1 MNSERGPSF
10 STEVISPFQSF
21 TNIKP
26 VFQPESDFNE
36 KYFSSKI
43 LKYIELLVQEK
54 YAELETELSSGEE
67 TFSAFPLILFDILLI
82 KIIAIFIQLRKALT
96 YTFTF
101 GKTKLK
107 VKILDSLIASAKTII
122 EKLIVISSPTND
134 YHYEKVTQLQCELL
148 YYHAIYSKRKKEYV
162 NTFSY
167 LSFSLDLMKIFLIK
181 NKTAKDIRTY
191 FIYALNV
198 LFYIVLLIEDNNFID
213 GLASF
218 EIFDELCFIMLKM
231 CDEEF
236 RKKIFFIIGIGLSAR
251 GTIYE
256 MINLGKGE
264 SLISFKQ
271 SSFFLKYYSNEEEKK
286 NFIEVLSDNIIEHYK
301 LYFLEKKEKK
311 EGNKEEIENQKDKIA
326 EKIQKMKINVIKCD
340 AYVYNN
346 EKKKFK
352 KIENFLQ
359 KNKSKKKLSDEH
371 LVNFIDDHFSSRL
384 NHKSPQTKNALC
396 HFRLYNKL
404 LSLEYKD
411 YIASSS
417 SRSKFEF
424 DNPSTRKEAIDS
436 MERYILK
443 KKEEKIEKEKKIFKK
458 IEKKPKINYFSQKF
472 LNKTEFLENL
482 EKKEYNFQKTFLTQQ
497 KSNAKFFLLNN
508 SSESPS
514 TEVKVKEKAELSFQL
529 IKHQVKKQIEEFNYN
544 KVKGF
549 NLYAKVFQMNNKK
562 KAAVSMNKVFKS
574 YKKKNK
580 LEKME
585 IAVYSNKKNIY
596 ETNLSYVAR
605 LDSEIEQLEKNTYK
619 QKRHVHSMYI

>member
-1 MNSERGPSF
+1 MNSESKPSF
-10 STEVISPFQSF
+10 STEVTSAFQSF
-21 TNIKP
+21 TNIKAAL
-26 VFQPESDFNE
+26 QPEPDFNE
-36 KYFSSKI
+36 KYISSKI
-43 LKYIELLVQEK
+43 LKYTELLVQEK
-54 YAELETELSSGEE
+54 YVELETELSSGEE
-67 TFSAFPLILFDILLI
+67 TFSSFPLIMFDLLFI
-82 KIIAIFIQLRKALT
+82 KIIATFVQLRRALI

-107 VKILDSLIASAKTII
+107 VKILDSLMASAKGII
-122 EKLIVISSPTND
+122 EKLIVISSPSND
-134 YHYEKVTQLQCELL
+134 YHYEKITQLQCELL

-167 LSFSLDLMKIFLIK
+167 LTLSLDLMKIFLIK
-181 NKTAKDIRTY
+181 NKKAKDIRTY

-198 LFYIVLLIEDNNFID
+198 LFYIVLLIEDNNFND

-236 RKKIFFIIGIGLSAR
+236 RKKIFFIMGIGLSAR

-301 LYFLEKKEKK
+301 LYFLKQKEKK
-311 EGNKEEIENQKDKIA
+311 EGNKKEIINQKDKRE

-340 AYVYNN
+340 AYFYNN
-346 EKKKFK
+346 KKKKFK

-359 KNKSKKKLSDEH
+359 KNQSKKKLSDEH
-371 LVNFIDDHFSSRL
+371 LVNFIEDNYSSRFT
-384 NHKSPQTKNALC
+384 HKSPQAKNALC

-424 DNPSTRKEAIDS
+424 DNPITRKEAIDS
-436 MERYILK
+436 MERYIIK
-443 KKEEKIEKEKKIFKK
+443 KKEEKIEKEKNIFKK
-458 IEKKPKINYFSQKF
+458 IEKKPKTNYFSQKF
-472 LNKTEFLENL
+472 LNKTKFLDDL
-482 EKKEYNFQKTFLTQQ
+482 EKKEYKFQKTFLTQQ
-497 KSNAKFFLLNN
+497 NSNAKFFLLNN
-508 SSESPS
+508 TNETPD

-529 IKHQVKKQIEEFNYN
+529 VKHQVKKQIEEFNYN

-562 KAAVSMNKVFKS
+562 KATVSMNKVFKS

-580 LEKME
+580 LEKIDVSM
-585 IAVYSNKKNIY
+585 YSNKKDIY
-596 ETNLSYVAR
+596 ETNLTYIAR
-605 LDSEIEQLEKNTYK
+605 LDSELEQLEKNNHK
-619 QKRHVHSMYI
+619 SKRHVHSTYI

>member
-1 MNSERGPSF
+1 MD
-10 STEVISPFQSF
+10 
-21 TNIKP
+21 KH
-26 VFQPESDFNE
+26 
-36 KYFSSKI
+36 KI
-43 LKYIELLVQEK
+43 
-54 YAELETELSSGEE
+54 AT
-67 TFSAFPLILFDILLI
+67 

-167 LSFSLDLMKIFLIK
+167 LSLSLDLMKIFLIK

-218 EIFDELCFIMLKM
+218 EIFDELCFKMLKM

-236 RKKIFFIIGIGLSAR
+236 RKKIFFIMGIGLSAR

-256 MINLGKGE
+256 MINLGKEE

-311 EGNKEEIENQKDKIA
+311 EGIKEEIENKKEQIA

-359 KNKSKKKLSDEH
+359 KNKSKKIKSELVLSD
-371 LVNFIDDHFSSRL
+371 
-384 NHKSPQTKNALC
+384 
-396 HFRLYNKL
+396 
-404 LSLEYKD
+404 
-411 YIASSS
+411 
-417 SRSKFEF
+417 RS
-424 DNPSTRKEAIDS
+424 N
-436 MERYILK
+436 
-443 KKEEKIEKEKKIFKK
+443 
-458 IEKKPKINYFSQKF
+458 
-472 LNKTEFLENL
+472 
-482 EKKEYNFQKTFLTQQ
+482 
-497 KSNAKFFLLNN
+497 
-508 SSESPS
+508 
-514 TEVKVKEKAELSFQL
+514 
-529 IKHQVKKQIEEFNYN
+529 
-544 KVKGF
+544 
-549 NLYAKVFQMNNKK
+549 
-562 KAAVSMNKVFKS
+562 
-574 YKKKNK
+574 
-580 LEKME
+580 
-585 IAVYSNKKNIY
+585 
-596 ETNLSYVAR
+596 
-605 LDSEIEQLEKNTYK
+605 
-619 QKRHVHSMYI
+619 